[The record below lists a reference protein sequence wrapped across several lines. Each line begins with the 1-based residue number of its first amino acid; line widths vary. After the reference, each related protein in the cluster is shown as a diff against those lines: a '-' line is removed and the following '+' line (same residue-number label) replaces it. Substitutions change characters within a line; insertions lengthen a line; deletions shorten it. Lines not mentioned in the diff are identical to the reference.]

1 MKTKVSAIVFLAA
14 CCLCLPVVATAATAG
29 DAQLGVPPEHEM
41 WQRPVELCRGVTLRA
56 YALDEPQL
64 MKAFVARI
72 NLGEPGIGFT
82 ATDRDEKWGE
92 PMPDYT
98 NRTVL
103 IHTKRETTPNF
114 MMQRRAAGEPVVL
127 AVNASPWVP
136 WDCSAAY
143 RSKYGAFRGW
153 NVSHGVELSRSK
165 KPRTGPLFVVYKD
178 GRVDVVTSVAKNRAK
193 DVAFAFSGFG
203 LIMTN
208 CVPTAYARQLDKGL
222 APRTVFGLDASRRKL
237 VLLVV
242 DGRQPNYSVGA
253 FGTDLYEILRK
264 EGVTDAVNMD
274 GGGSST
280 LSVFDE
286 KSGNPWTLNRSSDGR
301 PRRNALNVGITLK
314 GALSPSEERGKT
326 PIGIQ

>member
-1 MKTKVSAIVFLAA
+1 MKTKVPAIVFLVAG
-14 CCLCLPVVATAATAG
+14 CLCLPIVATAAAAR
-29 DAQLGVPPEHEM
+29 DARLGVPPEHEM
-41 WQRPVELCRGVTLRA
+41 WQRPVELCSGVKLRA
-56 YALDEPQL
+56 YALDEPRL
-64 MKAFVARI
+64 MKAYVARI

-103 IHTKRETTPNF
+103 IHTKRVTTPDF

-136 WDCSAAY
+136 WDCSAAF
-143 RSKYGAFRGW
+143 RSTYGAFRGW

-165 KPRTGPLFVVYKD
+165 KPRRGPLFVVYKD
-178 GRVDVVTSVAKNRAK
+178 GKADVVTSVAKNRAK

-208 CVPTAYARQLDKGL
+208 GVPTAYARRVDPKP
-222 APRTVFGLDASRRKL
+222 APRTVFGLDASRKTL

-242 DGRQPNYSVGA
+242 DGRQPNYSIGA
-253 FGTDLYEILRK
+253 FGMDLYEILRK
-264 EGVTDAVNMD
+264 EGVTDAVGMD
-274 GGGSST
+274 GGGSAT
-280 LSVFDE
+280 LTAFDAAHG
-286 KSGNPWTLNRSSDGR
+286 KPWTLNRPSDGK
-301 PRRNALNVGITLK
+301 PRRNALNVGITLNSCPM
-314 GALSPSEERGKT
+314 LP
-326 PIGIQ
+326 

>member
-1 MKTKVSAIVFLAA
+1 MKAKVSAIVFLAA
-14 CCLCLPVVATAATAG
+14 YCLCLPVVAIAATAG

-41 WQRPVELCRGVTLRA
+41 WQCPVELCRGVTLRA

-72 NLGEPGIGFT
+72 NLDEPGIGFT

-127 AVNASPWVP
+127 AVNATPWGP
-136 WDCSAAY
+136 WDCAA
-143 RSKYGAFRGW
+143 AFRSTYASLKGW
-153 NVSHGVELSRSK
+153 NVSHGVELSQPKR
-165 KPRTGPLFVVYKD
+165 PRRGALFVVYRD
-178 GRVDVVTSVAKNRAK
+178 GKADITTSVAEERAK
-193 DVAFAFSGFG
+193 DVAFVFDGFG

-208 CVPTAYARQLDKGL
+208 GVPTVYARRLKNQ
-222 APRTVFGLDASRRKL
+222 APAQRTAFGLDASRKTL

-242 DGRQPNYSVGA
+242 DGRKPNYSIGA
-253 FGTDLYEILRK
+253 FGMDLYEILRR

-280 LSVFDE
+280 LTVFDV
-286 KSGNPWTLNRSSDGR
+286 KCGKPWTFTRSN

-326 PIGIQ
+326 PTGIQ

>member
-1 MKTKVSAIVFLAA
+1 
-14 CCLCLPVVATAATAG
+14 
-29 DAQLGVPPEHEM
+29 M
-41 WQRPVELCRGVTLRA
+41 WQRPVELCSGVKLRA
-56 YALDEPQL
+56 YALDEPRL
-64 MKAFVARI
+64 MKAYVARI

-103 IHTKRETTPNF
+103 IHTKRVTTPDF

-136 WDCSAAY
+136 WDCSAAF
-143 RSKYGAFRGW
+143 RSTYGAFRGW

-165 KPRTGPLFVVYKD
+165 KPRRGPLFVVYKD
-178 GRVDVVTSVAKNRAK
+178 GKADVVTSVAKNRAK

-208 CVPTAYARQLDKGL
+208 GVPTAYARRVDPKP
-222 APRTVFGLDASRRKL
+222 APRTVFGLDASRKTL

-242 DGRQPNYSVGA
+242 DGRQPNYSIGA
-253 FGTDLYEILRK
+253 FGMDLYEILRK
-264 EGVTDAVNMD
+264 EGVTDAVGMD
-274 GGGSST
+274 GGGSAT
-280 LSVFDE
+280 LTAFDAAHG
-286 KSGNPWTLNRSSDGR
+286 KPWTLNRPSDGK
-301 PRRNALNVGITLK
+301 PRRNALNVGITLNSCPM
-314 GALSPSEERGKT
+314 LP
-326 PIGIQ
+326 